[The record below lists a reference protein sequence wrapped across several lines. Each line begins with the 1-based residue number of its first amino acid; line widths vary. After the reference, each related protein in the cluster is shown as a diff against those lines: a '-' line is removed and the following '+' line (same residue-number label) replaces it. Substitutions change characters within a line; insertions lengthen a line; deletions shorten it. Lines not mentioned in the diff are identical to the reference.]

1 MRKAMARRYWLMKSE
16 PEAYSFDDLLAAKN
30 QTDHWDGIRNYQ
42 ARNIMMEM
50 KKGDNVLFYHSS
62 TAPPHVAGVA
72 EVAREAYPDHTA
84 WDKKSRYHDPKSTPE
99 NPRWYMV
106 DVHAVR
112 KLDAPVTLEELKAN
126 PKLKAMRVVQKGQ
139 RLSVQPALKSE
150 FDEVLRM
157 AREKAKPERTKG
169 KG

>member
-1 MRKAMARRYWLMKSE
+1 MARRYWLMKSE
-16 PEAYSFDDLLAAKN
+16 PEAYSFDDLLATKN

-42 ARNIMMEM
+42 ARNNMMEM
-50 KKGDNVLFYHSS
+50 KKGDGVLFYHSS
-62 TAPPHVAGVA
+62 TTPPHVAGIA

-84 WDKKSRYHDPKSTPE
+84 WDKQSGYHDPKSTPE

-106 DVHAVR
+106 DVHADR
-112 KLDAPVTLEELKAN
+112 KLEAPVTLEELKAN

-139 RLSVQPALKSE
+139 RLSVQPVLKPE
-150 FDEVLRM
+150 IDEVLRM
-157 AREKAKPERTKG
+157 AREKAKRERTKS